1 MTRVLDRRSFMAA
14 TGAAAAGLAG
24 VLASHRA
31 PAHAQGTTLHVL
43 RWNDFVP
50 AGDEVLARQMTEASR
65 ILGAKVTLERINA
78 NDIQARVTAAVSSG
92 AGPDI
97 IHMLHNWA
105 HLYEK
110 SLVDVSDVAQA
121 VGQAQGGY
129 YPAAEALCKVAGTWR
144 AVPHAITPNLVVYRK
159 SLHEGV
165 GVSAFPKTWQEW
177 REVGK
182 KLKAKG
188 SPVGQT
194 VAHTFGDS
202 PAFWYPY
209 LWSWGGKEVEAD
221 GKTVALDSKATLES
235 VRFAVAFWKDAC
247 DEGGLAWD
255 DTSNNRAFLSGTI
268 SATQNAASIYL
279 VALGDPAKFKTDKG
293 GPLHADMGHAPLPGG
308 PAGQFS
314 YHGPFHHAVMG
325 YGKNPKLAK
334 DFLKWL
340 HSREVYEPWF
350 VAEKG
355 YAIATTRAWEGHP
368 MWNQDPVMLAF
379 REAARSYRLFGY
391 AGPPSAKATEA
402 FSKYLV
408 VDMYA
413 KAIQGLPPE
422 DAVKWATGELTKVY
436 G

>member
-1 MTRVLDRRSFMAA
+1 MTRPLDRRSFVKV
-14 TGAAAAGLAG
+14 TGGAAAGLAG
-24 VLASHRA
+24 ILSSRHA
-31 PAHAQGTTLHVL
+31 PAWAQGTTLHIL

-50 AGDEVLARQMTEASR
+50 AGDEVLARQMIEAQR
-65 ILGAKVTLERINA
+65 LFGAKVTLERINA

-92 AGPDI
+92 TGPDI
-97 IHMLHNWA
+97 IHMLHNWP

-121 VGQAQGGY
+121 TAQAQGGY
-129 YPAAEALCKVAGTWR
+129 YAAAETLCRVGGVWR
-144 AVPHAITPNLVVYRK
+144 SVPHAITPNLVVYRK
-159 SLHEGV
+159 SMHAEV
-165 GVSAFPKTWQEW
+165 GSPAFPKTWQEW
-177 REVGK
+177 RETGK
-182 KLKAKG
+182 KLKAK
-188 SPVGQT
+188 SFPLGQT
-194 VAHTFGDS
+194 VGHTFGDA

-209 LWSWGGKEVEAD
+209 LWSWGGKEVETD
-221 GKTVALDSKATLES
+221 GKTVALDSKATLDS
-235 VRFAVAFWKDAC
+235 VRFAVAFWKEAC

-279 VALGDPAKFKTDKG
+279 VALGDPGKFKTAEG
-293 GPLHADMGHAPLPGG
+293 APLHTDMGHAPLPAG

-314 YHGPFHHAVMG
+314 YHGPFHHGVMS
-325 YGKNPKLAK
+325 YSKNPKLAK

-340 HSREVYEPWF
+340 HSREAYEPWF

-355 YAIATTRAWEGHP
+355 YAVATTRAWETHA
-368 MWNQDPVMLAF
+368 MWNQDPTMLAF

-402 FSKYLV
+402 FSKYIV

-422 DAVKWATGELTKVY
+422 ESVKWAAGELTKIY
-436 G
+436 A